1 MDDVSGIPVI
11 AKCGFST
18 ENISAFLEY
27 QLKPIAM
34 KVKSYI
40 KDTNDFLKKL
50 RDLPD
55 WPEES
60 IICSID
66 VVGLYPSIPNEESLR
81 FIRNV
86 LAKRSN
92 KNVSTNALIEPAEL
106 VLQNNY
112 FEFNERHL
120 KQIQD
125 AAIGTKFAE
134 PYAIIY
140 MAAQEEDFLEIF
152 IKKLWLWWR
161 YIDDIFMIWQHEEDE
176 LKIFLEKPNNFH
188 TLINVPVNILV
199 RKLIIV
205 MYKLLLMMV
214 N

>member
-1 MDDVSGIPVI
+1 MRLFYREYICFSRVSVETYCHEI
-11 AKCGFST
+11 
-18 ENISAFLEY
+18 
-27 QLKPIAM
+27 
-34 KVKSYI
+34 KSYI

-66 VVGLYPSIPNEESLR
+66 VVGLYPSIPNEEGLR

-92 KNVSTNALIEPAEL
+92 KNVSTNTLIEPAEL

-112 FEFNERHL
+112 FEFNEQHL
-120 KQIQD
+120 KQIRD
-125 AAIGTKFAE
+125 AAIGTKFAQ

-152 IKKLWLWWR
+152 IKKPWLWR
-161 YIDDIFMIWQHEEDE
+161 YIGDIFMIW
-176 LKIFLEKPNNFH
+176 
-188 TLINVPVNILV
+188 
-199 RKLIIV
+199 
-205 MYKLLLMMV
+205 
-214 N
+214 